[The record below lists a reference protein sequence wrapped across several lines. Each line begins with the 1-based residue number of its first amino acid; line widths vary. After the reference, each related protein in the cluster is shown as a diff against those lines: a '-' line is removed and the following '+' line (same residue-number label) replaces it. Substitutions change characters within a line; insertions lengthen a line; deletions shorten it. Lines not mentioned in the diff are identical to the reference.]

1 MPDLPIDSVV
11 TAARRRWPD
20 TDEAWV
26 DNLRRDL
33 AEVCRRHDANV
44 DRILKARYAL
54 VLSATSP
61 RGPLV
66 VRMST
71 DRAATHHGYAAQA
84 LARAQIGPQVHE
96 LGKAPSGVWLVTDRV
111 IPGIPLTELRP
122 APWVT
127 EAFVTVLTPMLGRP
141 IDGAEPLPRLD
152 DWLRARLL
160 DDDLSDAAPGQS
172 VAPRPA
178 RLKALDTLDG
188 LRTYFE
194 PSLCH
199 GDASPLNIL
208 LSGSNSFRLIDP
220 RGVAG
225 EVAYDVAVIALKAA
239 DHDASTDLSRALASR
254 LGLDQSRVEAWREVA
269 AAARI

>member
-1 MPDLPIDSVV
+1 MPYLSIDSVV
-11 TAARRRWPD
+11 TAARRRWPGRG
-20 TDEAWV
+20 EAWA
-26 DNLRRDL
+26 DHLRRDL
-33 AEVCRRHDANV
+33 TEVCRRHDASL

-71 DRAATHHGYAAQA
+71 DRGATHHGHVAQA

-96 LGKAPSGVWLVTDRV
+96 LAKTSSGVWLVTDRV
-111 IPGIPLTELRP
+111 TPGTPLAELRP

-127 EAFVTVLTPMLGRP
+127 EALVTALSPMLRQP
-141 IDGAEPLPRLD
+141 VEDAESLPRLD
-152 DWLRARLL
+152 DWLRDRLL
-160 DDDLSDAAPGQS
+160 DDGLTDTAPGQS

-254 LGLDQSRVEAWREVA
+254 LSLHHSRVEAWCEVA
-269 AAARI
+269 AAARV